1 MPDLRQSIRAA
12 LQAFTG
18 QPLRQA
24 ALSLLHT
31 LGYRSD
37 RTLAID
43 SVSALKERIDLGS
56 FLREDNAHLSLWKSV
71 HLLFQLTRFELAPSA
86 GNDLGLNLETPF
98 ELRRDG
104 KVIES
109 YIFFAVD
116 LQTRADGQPHN
127 REIYGNITRA
137 LNRLVPQPVLVLFRE
152 DARISIAVIN
162 RRRNHRDGTRDVLT
176 RVSLIRDIDLHSP
189 HRAHL
194 DLLQR
199 FSLPSLSAESTIRT
213 FGDLDAAWQKI
224 FSVQELKDSFYK
236 SLSAWFRW
244 AITEIELAQLPD
256 QTPDTAKNRDRATQ
270 EFAVRLIC
278 RTLFTWFIKE
288 MRLIPAELLELYD
301 TAENRRVLTKDG
313 DSRTFLEGNHYYRG
327 ILQNIFF
334 QSLNRPMDQRRKS
347 GTEAANDREVTN
359 PDLKKLAY
367 IGKQN
372 LPENFDYGIFDRIP
386 YLNGGLFD
394 ALPEDNLK
402 FTHEEGNAF
411 KVPNKL
417 FYARRE
423 DGYKLAGEGR
433 RAVAQPMEGLNRIF
447 DRYRFT
453 VAENT
458 PLEEDVALDPELL
471 GLVFENLLA
480 EIDPDDEA
488 AAKSARK
495 ASGSYYTPRRIVD
508 YMVNEALHLHLRT
521 EFEKNAATPADLQL
535 LSQLCYN
542 LAPHADFSP
551 IAARV
556 VDALEAVRVLDPA
569 CGSGAFPMGMLHR
582 MVELLRCVDPQAE
595 LWRQRLLSRIP
606 AVFRDQIAR
615 EMEGKSYNYLRKLGL
630 IQKNLYGLDIQP
642 LATLIAK
649 LRFFLTLVVEQ
660 EVHLADPAHNYGLS
674 SLPNLETNLICA
686 NTLADTGHGLL
697 SGPVLADLRQAREEY
712 YQPATTRERRDQLA
726 KSIGEKLAG
735 LFPGFA
741 EKTKGVRPAAA
752 TPMDR
757 ENMRRQQDAFW
768 LSEWFK
774 HATIAAPFFNVE
786 TFFPELVGD
795 GGNRHPAP
803 FHIVIGNPPY
813 GGTKIADEVKESLGL
828 GSKDPYGAFIARF
841 LGDPVRS
848 TPLAEGGV
856 LSYIVSDTFMTI
868 KTHRP
873 LREQMLRH
881 RIHKMIRVSGD
892 TFKATVNCAVILCQR
907 GAASETH
914 TCQMADLTNVS
925 IHDVTRKEIEDKD
938 EQKKTTT
945 KQPWGYDQFLK
956 ILEQTEG
963 FTRRANVSNQTYAIY
978 HYKQNLIQTN
988 SNLPFF
994 VASPKLFALMND
1006 TTAPMQHENI
1016 GGKCVPVRTVTL
1028 NGNSVRLVKLGDI
1041 AEVKVGLQTGDNE
1054 AYLFQNPNARG
1065 SYRSIEDYSQ
1075 YLLNETDLERI
1086 GSDQALRN
1094 EVIQSGISKDDTR
1107 SPRYFGGRYIAPYDK
1122 GGESDSDEG
1131 WMPNYWVPTDYFI
1144 DWSEWAITRM
1154 KTLTLREK
1162 NLLQGKPGG
1171 NDRLTSRFQNE
1182 EYYFVRGLTWS
1193 DAGIYS
1199 PTFRLSGSGVFDVK
1213 GSRFV
1218 APQNRLNPTLGLVC
1232 TKLAKMWIKAVENHS
1247 ISTQS
1252 ENIRD
1257 LIVPAELNDRIG
1269 QLVDTIIQK
1278 QSADANYDY
1287 ASNEQLEIDRLVYAA
1302 YGLNDADIK
1311 EVENWY
1317 ARRYPK
1323 LAEAQR
1329 RNLAAKQGKTE
1340 EQLLDRPVIHFY
1352 CDESCHLPADGEPNM
1367 LLGLL
1372 ACPAEQVA
1380 ASHAALRAIAGASGL
1395 EPHFEA
1401 KWTKLSPA
1409 RLPHYLALL
1418 NWFFAPEQEA
1428 LAFRTLVLPDKTRL
1442 YAALPDTARD
1452 HLYYRLYYQLLR
1464 SAVEPENRH
1473 RIFLDTKDTRGREKI
1488 SKLHDLLQLDAGD
1501 SLQTAKAIQNIQL
1514 VRSHEIALLQLT
1526 DLFLG
1531 AIAYARRGSQSSPA
1545 KLAFIRALEEKIGS
1559 PLTADTP
1566 HGSNKFLIATEH
1578 DQDALLL

>member
-1 MPDLRQSIRAA
+1 MTDIRHSIISTLTSFTDRPLRAA
-12 LQAFTG
+12 AVGFFG
-18 QPLRQA
+18 I
-24 ALSLLHT
+24 
-31 LGYRSD
+31 LGYRSE
-37 RTLAID
+37 RTLPFDTVA
-43 SVSALKERIDLGS
+43 ALKDHLDPNG
-56 FLREDNAHLSLWKSV
+56 FLREENAHLSLWKSV
-71 HLLFQLTRFELAPSA
+71 HLIFQLTKSELAPSA
-86 GNDLGLNLETPF
+86 GNDLGLILDTPF

-109 YIFFAVD
+109 YIFFALD
-116 LQTRADGQPHN
+116 LHPRPDGQPHN

-152 DARISIAVIN
+152 DSRLSIAVIN
-162 RRRNHRDGTRDVLT
+162 RRRNLRDGTRDVLT

-199 FSLPSLSAESTIRT
+199 FSLPSLSAEAAIRT
-213 FGDLDAAWQKI
+213 FNDLDTAWQKI

-244 AITEIELAQLPD
+244 AINEIQLAQLPD

-270 EFAVRLIC
+270 EFTVRLIC

-347 GTEAANDREVTN
+347 GTEATNDREVTN

-372 LPENFDYGIFDRIP
+372 LPENFDYSLFDRIP

-394 ALPEDNLK
+394 SLPEDNLK

-423 DGYKLAGEGR
+423 DGYALAAEGGR
-433 RAVAQPMEGLNRIF
+433 GSRPQPMEGLNRIF

-521 EFEKNAATPADLQL
+521 EFEKKGATPADLQL
-535 LSQLCYN
+535 LSQLCYE
-542 LAPHADFSP
+542 LDPHADFSP

-582 MVELLRCVDPQAE
+582 MVELLRAVDPRAD
-595 LWRQRLLSRIP
+595 LWKERLLSRIP
-606 AVFRDQIAR
+606 AVFRAQIAL
-615 EMEGKSYNYLRKLGL
+615 EMQGKSYNYLRKLGL

-649 LRFFLTLVVEQ
+649 LRFFLTLIVEQ

-712 YQPATTRERRDQLA
+712 YQPATTRARRDELA
-726 KSIGEKLAG
+726 ASIGEKLAG

-741 EKTKGVRPAAA
+741 EKAKGVKPAGA
-752 TPMDR
+752 TPMDL
-757 ENMRRQQDAFW
+757 ENMRRRQDAYW
-768 LSEWFK
+768 LAEWFK

-813 GGTKIADEVKESLGL
+813 GGTKIEEDVKTALGL

-841 LGDPVRS
+841 LGDPARS

-881 RIHKMIRVSGD
+881 RVHKMIRVSGD

-907 GAASETH
+907 GAASETQ

-925 IHDVTRKEIEDKD
+925 I
-938 EQKKTTT
+938 
-945 KQPWGYDQFLK
+945 WDQHERFLH
-956 ILEQTEG
+956 LLYQTEG
-963 FTRRANVSNQTYAIY
+963 FTRRANISNQTYAIY
-978 HYKQNLIQTN
+978 HYRQNLITTN

-1006 TTAPMQHENI
+1006 TTASVQHENI
-1016 GGKCVPVRTVTL
+1016 GGKRVPVRTVTL
-1028 NGNSVRLVKLGDI
+1028 NGNAVRLMKLGDI
-1041 AEVKVGLQTGDNE
+1041 AEVKQGLATGDNDN
-1054 AYLFQNPNARG
+1054 YLFQNPDARG
-1065 SYRSIEDYSQ
+1065 SYRSIEDYNA
-1075 YLLNETDLERI
+1075 YLLSHDDLERI
-1086 GSDQALRN
+1086 RADEELRN
-1094 EVIQSGISKDDTR
+1094 EIILRGISTSDTK
-1107 SPRYFGGRYIAPYDK
+1107 SPRYFEGKYIVPYDK
-1122 GGESDSDEG
+1122 GGEGDAEG
-1131 WMPNYWVPTDYFI
+1131 GWLPKYLLPTEYFI
-1144 DWSEWAITRM
+1144 DWSDSSVKALRSDTIADVYRRQRKAVPNGKSNYNRTLASALRNQDFYFRRGITFSHTGM
-1154 KTLTLREK
+1154 
-1162 NLLQGKPGG
+1162 
-1171 NDRLTSRFQNE
+1171 
-1182 EYYFVRGLTWS
+1182 
-1193 DAGIYS
+1193 YS
-1199 PTFRLSGSGVFDVK
+1199 PTFRESGSALFDMA
-1213 GSRFV
+1213 GSTLFLEGISPDDV
-1218 APQNRLNPTLGLVC
+1218 IGTLNSRL
-1232 TKLAKMWIKAVENHS
+1232 WISLFRNYVNATVNTSEDPIKDVPLPLNISAAASEAVRS
-1247 ISTQS
+1247 IFSQQAR
-1252 ENIRD
+1252 ER
-1257 LIVPAELNDRIG
+1257 R
-1269 QLVDTIIQK
+1269 
-1278 QSADANYDY
+1278 YDY
-1287 ASNEQLEIDRLVYAA
+1287 TCNEQLEIDRLVYAA
-1302 YGLNDADIK
+1302 YGLNDGDIK

-1317 ARRYPK
+1317 ARRYSK
-1323 LAEAQR
+1323 LADAQR

-1340 EQLLDRPVIHFY
+1340 EQLLARQVLHFY
-1352 CDESCHLPADGEPNM
+1352 CDESCHLPSDGEPNM

-1372 ACPAEQVA
+1372 ACPTEQVA
-1380 ASHAALRAIAGASGL
+1380 TAHAALRAIATSGGF

-1418 NWFFAPEQEA
+1418 EWFFAPEQES
-1428 LAFRTLVLPDKTRL
+1428 LSFRGLVLPDKARL
-1442 YAALPDTARD
+1442 YAALPETARD

-1464 SAVEPENRH
+1464 SAIEPENRH
-1473 RIFLDTKDTRGREKI
+1473 RIFLDTKDTRGGQKI
-1488 SKLHDLLQLDAGD
+1488 AKLRDLLQLDAGD
-1501 SLQTAKAIQNIQL
+1501 SLQTAKAIRDIQL
-1514 VRSHEIALLQLT
+1514 VRSHEIGLLQLT

-1531 AIAYARRGSQSSPA
+1531 AIAYARRGSQTSPA
-1545 KLAFIRALEEKIGS
+1545 KLAFIRVLEEKIGS

-1566 HGSNKFLIATEH
+1566 PGSAKFIITTEH

>member
-1 MPDLRQSIRAA
+1 MSDLRKAIQSR
-12 LQAFTG
+12 LQAFTT

-24 ALSLLHT
+24 SLALLDT
-31 LGYRSD
+31 LGYRSERSLPID
-37 RTLAID
+37 TLT
-43 SVSALKERIDLGS
+43 ALQEQLDPGHL
-56 FLREDNAHLSLWKSV
+56 LREENAHLSLWKSV
-71 HLLFQLTRFELAPSA
+71 HLLFQLTKSELAPSA
-86 GNDLGLNLETPF
+86 GNDLGLSLESPF

-109 YIFFAVD
+109 YLFFAVD
-116 LQTRADGQPHN
+116 LHPRSDGQPHN
-127 REIYGNITRA
+127 RDIYGTITRA

-152 DARISIAVIN
+152 DSRLSLAVIN
-162 RRRNHRDGTRDVLT
+162 RRRNLRDGTRDVLT
-176 RVSLIRDIDLHSP
+176 RVSLIRDIDSRSP

-199 FSLPSLSAESTIRT
+199 FSLPSLSAESAIRT
-213 FGDLDAAWQKI
+213 FADLDTAWQKI

-236 SLSAWFRW
+236 SLAAWFRW
-244 AITEIELAQLPD
+244 AITEIQLAQLPD

-270 EFAVRLIC
+270 EFTVRLIC
-278 RTLFTWFIKE
+278 RTLFTWFLKE

-301 TAENRRVLTKDG
+301 TAETRRVLTKNG
-313 DSRTFLEGNHYYRG
+313 DSRDFLDGNHYYRG

-347 GTEAANDREVTN
+347 GAEAANDREVIA

-367 IGKQN
+367 VAKQN
-372 LPENFDYGIFDRIP
+372 LPETFDYSLFDRIP

-411 KVPNKL
+411 RVPNKL

-423 DGYKLAGEGR
+423 DGYTLAGEGR
-433 RAVAQPMEGLNRIF
+433 RAAAQPMEGLNRIF

-453 VAENT
+453 VTENT

-471 GLVFENLLA
+471 GLAFENLLA

-488 AAKSARK
+488 AAQSARK

-521 EFEKNAATPADLQL
+521 EFEKGGASSADLQL
-535 LSQLCYN
+535 LSQLCYE
-542 LAPHADFSP
+542 LDPHADFSP

-556 VDALEAVRVLDPA
+556 VDVLDAVRVLDPA

-582 MVELLRCVDPQAE
+582 MVGLLHRVDPDNE
-595 LWRQRLLSRIP
+595 YWKQRLLDRLP
-606 AVFRDQIAR
+606 AAMRDDAR
-615 EMEGKSYNYLRKLGL
+615 RGMEGKSYNYLRKLGL

-642 LATLIAK
+642 LAALIAK

-660 EVHLADPAHNYGLS
+660 DVHLNDPAHNYGLA
-674 SLPNLETNLICA
+674 SLPNLETNLLCA
-686 NTLADTGHGLL
+686 NTLADAGHGLL
-697 SGPVLADLRQAREEY
+697 SGPVLADLRRAREEY
-712 YQPATTRERRDQLA
+712 YQPGATRDRRDALA
-726 KSIGEKLAG
+726 TAIGEKLAT

-741 EKTKGVRPAAA
+741 EKTKGVKPSGA
-752 TPMDR
+752 TQLDR
-757 ENMRRQQDAFW
+757 ENMRRQQDAIW
-768 LSEWFK
+768 LAEWFK
-774 HATIAAPFFNVE
+774 HATLAAPFFNVE
-786 TFFPELVGD
+786 TFFPELVD
-795 GGNRHPAP
+795 SSSSHLHPSP

-813 GGTKIADEVKESLGL
+813 GGTKIDDEVKTSLGL

-841 LGDPVRS
+841 LGDPSRPA
-848 TPLAEGGV
+848 PLAEGGV
-856 LSYIVSDTFMTI
+856 LAYIVSDTFMTI

-873 LREQMLRH
+873 LRGQMLRH
-881 RIHKMIRVSGD
+881 RVHKMIRVAGD

-907 GAASETH
+907 GAAPEAH

-925 IHDVTRKEIEDKD
+925 I
-938 EQKKTTT
+938 
-945 KQPWGYDQFLK
+945 WDQHERFLH
-956 ILEQTEG
+956 LLYQTEG
-963 FTRRANVSNQTYAIY
+963 FARRANVSNQTYAIY

-1006 TTAPMQHENI
+1006 TTAPVRHETI
-1016 GGKCVPVRTVTL
+1016 GGKRVPVRTVTL
-1028 NGNSVRLVKLGDI
+1028 NGNAVRLVKLGDI
-1041 AEVKVGLQTGDNE
+1041 AEVKVGLQTGDND
-1054 AYLFQNPNARG
+1054 AYLFQNPDARG
-1065 SYRSIEDYSQ
+1065 SYRSIEDYREF
-1075 YLLNETDLERI
+1075 LLADADLERI
-1086 GSDQALRN
+1086 RSDENLRM
-1094 EVIQSGISKDDTR
+1094 EVIQHGISKDDR
-1107 SPRYFGGRYIAPYDK
+1107 QSPRYFGGRYIAHYDK
-1122 GGESDSDEG
+1122 GGESESEDG
-1131 WMPNYWVPTDYFI
+1131 WMPNYFVPTNYYI
-1144 DWSEWAITRM
+1144 DWSEWAVNRM
-1154 KTLTLREK
+1154 KSLTTRTRNRE
-1162 NLLQGKPGG
+1162 QGRTGG
-1171 NDRLTSRFQNE
+1171 DDSLASRFQNADS
-1182 EYYFVRGLTWS
+1182 YFVGGITFSSRGVY
-1193 DAGIYS
+1193 A
-1199 PTFRLSGSGVFDVK
+1199 PTFRQNAGACYDKESSGVFVGGNVDNVLAVVA
-1213 GSRFV
+1213 SRFAKHLLKGFLQQTVSMDVDALKELVLPDSMPMAASLV
-1218 APQNRLNPTLGLVC
+1218 ASIIGVQRTNP
-1232 TKLAKMWIKAVENHS
+1232 
-1247 ISTQS
+1247 
-1252 ENIRD
+1252 R
-1257 LIVPAELNDRIG
+1257 
-1269 QLVDTIIQK
+1269 
-1278 QSADANYDY
+1278 YDY

-1302 YGLNDADIK
+1302 YGLNDGDIK

-1329 RNLAAKQGKTE
+1329 RNLAARLGRTE
-1340 EQLLDRPVIHFY
+1340 EQLLDRPVLHFY

-1372 ACPAEQVA
+1372 ACPAERVA
-1380 ASHAALRAIAGASGL
+1380 ASHAALRALAAASGL

-1418 NWFFAPEQEA
+1418 DWFFAPEQEA
-1428 LAFRTLVLPDKTRL
+1428 LAFRALVLPDKARL
-1442 YAALPDTARD
+1442 YAALPATARD

-1464 SAVEPENRH
+1464 GAVEPENRH
-1473 RIFLDTKDTRGREKI
+1473 RIFLDTKDTRGREKVA
-1488 SKLHDLLQLDAGD
+1488 KLRDLLQRDAGD
-1501 SLQTAKAIQNIQL
+1501 SLQTARAIQDLQL

-1531 AIAYARRGSQSSPA
+1531 AIAYARRGSTSSPA
-1545 KLAFIRALEEKIGS
+1545 KLAFVRALEARIGAS
-1559 PLTADTP
+1559 LTADTP
-1566 HGSNKFLIATEH
+1566 PGSAKFLIATEY

>member
-1 MPDLRQSIRAA
+1 MPDLRDSIQSSLAS
-12 LQAFTG
+12 FTG
-18 QPLRQA
+18 QAMRPASA
-24 ALSLLHT
+24 AFFAN

-43 SVSALKERIDLGS
+43 TVATLKEQLDPGG
-56 FLREDNAHLSLWKSV
+56 FLREENALLSLWKSV
-71 HLLFQLTRFELAPSA
+71 HLIFQLTKSELAPSA
-86 GNDLGLNLETPF
+86 GNDLGLILETPF

-116 LQTRADGQPHN
+116 LHPRPDGQPHT
-127 REIYGNITRA
+127 RETYGTITRA

-152 DARISIAVIN
+152 DARLSLAVIN
-162 RRRNHRDGTRDVLT
+162 RRRNLRDGTRDVLT
-176 RVSLIRDIDLHSP
+176 RVSLIRDIDVHSP

-199 FSLPSLSAESTIRT
+199 FSLPSLSSESAIRT
-213 FGDLDAAWQKI
+213 FADLDTAWQKL
-224 FSVQELKDSFYK
+224 FSIQELKDSFYK

-244 AITEIELAQLPD
+244 ATKEIQLAQLPD
-256 QTPDTAKNRDRATQ
+256 QTPDTTAARSRATD
-270 EFAVRLIC
+270 EFTVRLIC
-278 RTLFTWFIKE
+278 RTLFTWFLKE

-301 TAENRRVLTKDG
+301 TAENRRVLTKG
-313 DSRTFLEGNHYYRG
+313 ADSTSFLEGNHYYRG

-347 GTEAANDREVTN
+347 GPEATNDREVTDPN
-359 PDLKKLAY
+359 LKKLAY

-372 LPENFDYGIFDRIP
+372 LPDNFDYTLFDRIP

-417 FYARRE
+417 FYARCE
-423 DGYKLAGEGR
+423 DGFSLPREGR
-433 RAVAQPMEGLNRIF
+433 SAAQPMEGLNRIF

-521 EFEKNAATPADLQL
+521 EFEKNAATPTDLQL
-535 LSQLCYN
+535 LSQLCYE
-542 LAPHADFSP
+542 LDPHADFSP

-556 VDALEAVRVLDPA
+556 VDVLEAVRVLDPA

-582 MVELLRCVDPQAE
+582 MVELLRCVDPRNE
-595 LWRQRLLSRIP
+595 LWIQRLLSRIP
-606 AVFRDQIAR
+606 AGLRADAAR
-615 EMEGKSYNYLRKLGL
+615 GLEGKSYNYLRKLGL

-660 EVHLADPAHNYGLS
+660 EIHLADSAHNYGLS

-686 NTLADTGHGLL
+686 NTLADVGHGLL
-697 SGPVLADLRQAREEY
+697 SGSVLAELRQAREEY
-712 YQPATTRERRDQLA
+712 YQPTTTRIRRDELG
-726 KSIGEKLAG
+726 KSIGEQLAAI
-735 LFPGFA
+735 FPGFA
-741 EKTKGVRPAAA
+741 EKAKGVIPAGA
-752 TPMDR
+752 TVMDR
-757 ENMRRQQDAFW
+757 GNMRRQQDAYW
-768 LSEWFK
+768 LAEWFK

-786 TFFPELVGD
+786 TFFPELISD
-795 GGNRHPAP
+795 GENHHPAP

-813 GGTKIADEVKESLGL
+813 GGTMISDEVKDALGL
-828 GSKDPYGAFIARF
+828 RSKDPYGAFIARF
-841 LGDPVRS
+841 LGDPARPS
-848 TPLAEGGV
+848 PLAEGGV
-856 LSYIVSDTFMTI
+856 LAYIVSDTFMTI
-868 KTHRP
+868 WTHRP

-881 RIHKMIRVSGD
+881 RVHKMIRVSKD
-892 TFKATVNCAVILCQR
+892 TFSATVNCAVILCQR
-907 GAASETH
+907 GAALETH
-914 TCQMADLTNVS
+914 SCQMADLTNIS
-925 IHDVTRKEIEDKD
+925 IWTQQE
-938 EQKKTTT
+938 
-945 KQPWGYDQFLK
+945 YFLH
-956 ILEQTEG
+956 LLYQTEG

-978 HYKQNLIQTN
+978 HYRQNLIQTN
-988 SNLPFF
+988 SNVPFF

-1006 TTAPMQHENI
+1006 TNASVTNEILDGNRVA
-1016 GGKCVPVRTVTL
+1016 VRTVTI
-1028 NGNSVRLVKLGDI
+1028 NGNAVRLFKLGEI
-1041 AEVKVGLQTGDNE
+1041 ADVNVGLQTGDNPG
-1054 AYLFQNPNARG
+1054 YLFQNPDARG
-1065 SYRSIEDYSQ
+1065 SYRSIEGHRQ
-1075 YLLNETDLERI
+1075 FLLTVAELERI
-1086 GSDQALRN
+1086 GSDESLRN
-1094 EVIQSGISKDDTR
+1094 EVVNHGISKDQEDSR
-1107 SPRYFGGRYIAPYDK
+1107 RYFGGRYIVPYDK
-1122 GGESDSDEG
+1122 GGESSSQEG

-1144 DWSEWAITRM
+1144 DWSEWAISRM
-1154 KTLTLREK
+1154 KSLTLREK
-1162 NLLQGKPGG
+1162 NRLQGKTGG
-1171 NDRLTSRFQNE
+1171 NDRLTSRFQNHE
-1182 EYYFVRGLTWS
+1182 FYFKHGLTWS
-1193 DAGIYS
+1193 DAGVYS
-1199 PTFRLSGSGVFDVK
+1199 PTIRLSGSGVFDVK
-1213 GSRFV
+1213 GSRFIV
-1218 APQNRLNPTLGLVC
+1218 DQSRRYTALGIVC
-1232 TKLAKMWIKAVENHS
+1232 SKLAKMWIKAIGNHS

-1257 LIVPAELNDRIG
+1257 LIIPLEVSDSIDV
-1269 QLVDTIIQK
+1269 LVSSVIAKQK
-1278 QSADANYDY
+1278 IDLGYDY

-1302 YGLNDADIK
+1302 YGLNDSDTK

-1317 ARRYPK
+1317 ARRYPP

-1329 RNLAAKQGKTE
+1329 RNLATKQGKTE
-1340 EQLLDRPVIHFY
+1340 EQLINRPVFHLY

-1367 LLGLL
+1367 LLGLVS
-1372 ACPAEQVA
+1372 CPVGEVA
-1380 ASHAALRAIAGASGL
+1380 PAHTKLRALAATSGL

-1409 RLPHYLALL
+1409 RLPHYLSLL
-1418 NWFFAPEQEA
+1418 EWFFAPEQDA
-1428 LAFRTLVLPDKTRL
+1428 LSFRALVLPDKARL
-1442 YAALPDTARD
+1442 YAALPETARD

-1464 SAVEPENRH
+1464 AAVEPENRH
-1473 RIFLDTKDTRGREKI
+1473 RIFLDTKDTRGGQKI
-1488 SKLHDLLQLDAGD
+1488 SKLRDLLQLDAGD
-1501 SLQTAKAIQNIQL
+1501 SLQTAKAIQDIQL
-1514 VRSHEIALLQLT
+1514 VRSHEIGLLQLT

-1531 AIAYARRGSQSSPA
+1531 AIAYARRGLHSSAA
-1545 KLAFIRALEEKIGS
+1545 KLAFIHALEEKIGS

-1566 HGSNKFLIATEH
+1566 PGNAKFLIATEH

>member
-1 MPDLRQSIRAA
+1 MPDLRESIQSA
-12 LQAFTG
+12 LQDFRTK
-18 QPLRQA
+18 PLREPA
-24 ALSLLHT
+24 TSLFKT
-31 LGYRSD
+31 LGYTSN
-37 RTLAID
+37 RTLPINTLD
-43 SVSALKERIDLGS
+43 SLREQLDPKGFI
-56 FLREDNAHLSLWKSV
+56 REDNAHVSFWKSV
-71 HLLFQLTRFELAPSA
+71 HLIFQLSE
-86 GNDLGLNLETPF
+86 NDLKPKARGQGILFSEP
-98 ELRRDG
+98 EPIDE
-104 KVIES
+104 KIIKS
-109 YIFFAVD
+109 YIFFAID
-116 LQTRADGQPHN
+116 LDARPNGQPHT
-127 REIYGNITRA
+127 RETYGDITRA
-137 LNRLVPQPVLVLFRE
+137 LNRLFPQPVLVLFRE
-152 DARISIAVIN
+152 DARLSIAVIN
-162 RRRNHRDGTRDVLT
+162 RRRNLRDGTRDVLT
-176 RVSLIRDIDLHSP
+176 RVSLIRDIDVHSP

-199 FSLPSLSAESTIRT
+199 FSLPSLAAESSIRT
-213 FGDLDAAWQKI
+213 FADLDTAWQKI
-224 FSVQELKDSFYK
+224 FSVEELKDSFYK

-244 AITEIELAQLPD
+244 ARKEIHLAQLPD
-256 QTPDTAKNRDRATQ
+256 QTPDNPSSRTRATD
-270 EFAVRLIC
+270 EFTVRLIC

-313 DSRTFLEGNHYYRG
+313 VSRAFLEGNHYYRG

-347 GTEAANDREVTN
+347 GMEAANDREVTDTN
-359 PDLKKLAY
+359 LKKLVY
-367 IGKQN
+367 VGKQN
-372 LPENFDYGIFDRIP
+372 LPADFDYSLFDRIP

-423 DGYKLAGEGR
+423 DGYSLVAEGGR
-433 RAVAQPMEGLNRIF
+433 GSRPQPMEGLNRIF

-521 EFEKNAATPADLQL
+521 EFEKGGATAPDLQL
-535 LSQLCYN
+535 LSQLCYE
-542 LAPHADFSP
+542 LDPHADFSP

-556 VDALEAVRVLDPA
+556 VDTLEAVRILDPA

-582 MVELLRCVDPQAE
+582 MVELLRAVDPRAE
-595 LWRQRLLSRIP
+595 LWKERLLSRIP
-606 AVFRDQIAR
+606 AVYRDKIAQ
-615 EMEGKSYNYLRKLGL
+615 EMQTQSYNYLRKLGL

-649 LRFFLTLVVEQ
+649 LRFFLTLIVEQ
-660 EVHLADPAHNYGLS
+660 EVHLTDPTHNYGLS

-686 NTLADTGHGLL
+686 NTLADVGHGLL
-697 SGPVLADLRQAREEY
+697 SGHVLADLRTAREEY
-712 YQPATTRERRDQLA
+712 YQPATSRTRRDELA
-726 KSIGEKLAG
+726 ASIGEKLAG

-741 EKTKGVRPAAA
+741 EKAKAVKPTGA

-757 ENMRRQQDAFW
+757 ENMRRQQDAYW
-768 LSEWFK
+768 LAEWFK

-786 TFFPELVGD
+786 AFFPELIGD
-795 GGNRHPAP
+795 GTGNPAP

-813 GGTKIADEVKESLGL
+813 GGTKIEGDVKTTLGL

-841 LGDPVRS
+841 LGDPARP

-873 LREQMLRH
+873 LREQMMRH
-881 RIHKMIRVSGD
+881 RIHKMIRVSKD

-907 GAASETH
+907 GSAPETH

-925 IHDVTRKEIEDKD
+925 I
-938 EQKKTTT
+938 Q
-945 KQPWGYDQFLK
+945 DQYERFIHL
-956 ILEQTEG
+956 LYQTEG
-963 FTRRANVSNQTYAIY
+963 FTRRATISNQTYAIY
-978 HYKQNLIQTN
+978 HYRQNLITTN
-988 SNLPFF
+988 TNLPLF

-1006 TTAPMQHENI
+1006 TTAPTQRESI
-1016 GGKCVPVRTVTL
+1016 GGKRVFVRKVFL
-1028 NGNSVRLVKLGDI
+1028 NGKEVKLAKLGDI
-1041 AEVKVGLQTGDNE
+1041 AEVKVGLQTGDND
-1054 AYLFQNPNARG
+1054 AYLFQNPDARG
-1065 SYRSIEDYSQ
+1065 SYRSVEDFHHF
-1075 YLLNETDLERI
+1075 LLSDADLERI
-1086 GSDQALRN
+1086 RSDETLRL
-1094 EVIQSGISKDDTR
+1094 EVIKCGVSKDDTQ
-1107 SPRYFGGRYIAPYDK
+1107 STRYFGGRYIVPYDK

-1131 WMPNYWVPTDYFI
+1131 WMPNYCVHTAYLI
-1144 DWSEWAITRM
+1144 DWSESAVNRM
-1154 KTLTLREK
+1154 HTLTLREK
-1162 NLLQGKPGG
+1162 NRINGKSGG
-1171 NDRLTSRFQNE
+1171 NDKLISRFQNTE
-1182 EYYFVRGLTWS
+1182 FFFRRG
-1193 DAGIYS
+1193 I
-1199 PTFRLSGSGVFDVK
+1199 TFSYTGFYAPNFKLSSGSVFDVG
-1213 GSRFV
+1213 GSSCFDFGMKTEELLPLLANKVVRHFAKACIDHTVNYQVDEFKEIPV
-1218 APQNRLNPTLGLVC
+1218 AVPESAQLAPMA
-1232 TKLAKMWIKAVENHS
+1232 KLALS
-1247 ISTQS
+1247 ITEQQRT
-1252 ENIRD
+1252 NPR
-1257 LIVPAELNDRIG
+1257 
-1269 QLVDTIIQK
+1269 
-1278 QSADANYDY
+1278 YDY

-1311 EVENWY
+1311 EVENWF
-1317 ARRYPK
+1317 ARRYTK

-1329 RNLAAKQGKTE
+1329 KKLAAKQGKTE
-1340 EQLLDRPVIHFY
+1340 EQLLNRPIIHFY

-1380 ASHAALRAIAGASGL
+1380 PSHTSLRSLAASHGF

-1418 NWFFAPEQEA
+1418 EWFFAPEQES
-1428 LAFRTLVLPDKTRL
+1428 LAFRALVLPDKARL
-1442 YAALPDTARD
+1442 YAALPETARD

-1473 RIFLDTKDTRGREKI
+1473 RIFLDTKDTRGGRKI
-1488 SKLHDLLQLDAGD
+1488 AKLRDLLHLDAGD
-1501 SLQTAKAIQNIQL
+1501 SLQTAKAIQDIQL
-1514 VRSHEIALLQLT
+1514 VRSHEIGLLQLT

-1531 AIAYARRGSQSSPA
+1531 AIAYARRGSQTSPA
-1545 KLAFIRALEEKIGS
+1545 KLAFIHALEEKLGS

-1566 HGSNKFLIATEH
+1566 PGSAKFIIATEH